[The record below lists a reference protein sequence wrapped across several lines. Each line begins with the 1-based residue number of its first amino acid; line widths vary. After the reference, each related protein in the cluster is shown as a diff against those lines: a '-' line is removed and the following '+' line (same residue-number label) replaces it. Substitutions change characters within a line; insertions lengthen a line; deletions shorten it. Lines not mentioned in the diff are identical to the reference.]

1 MNRAVKHII
10 LFPLLAV
17 GLFLSS
23 CATTCYNERFCRELV
38 GLSGDQVISILGVPT
53 NTVEQGKTKVME
65 WAYDGTYQTN
75 WVVPG
80 RADTWVDS
88 RGGTH
93 STFVPPYERVETIP
107 QVAVLR
113 LTLTG
118 NRVTSYTS
126 QFHGSGM
133 CNHFIPADYISRYE
147 AEDNAKRD

>member
-1 MNRAVKHII
+1 MKHIF

-17 GLFLSS
+17 VFFLSS

-38 GLSGDQVISILGVPT
+38 GLSGEQVISILGVPT
-53 NTVEQGKTKVME
+53 RTFEQGKVKVME
-65 WAYDGTYQTN
+65 WAYDGTYQAN

-93 STFVPPYERVETIP
+93 STFVPPYERVDTIP
-107 QVAVLR
+107 QVSILR
-113 LTLTG
+113 LSFTN

-126 QFHGSGM
+126 QFNGSGM
-133 CNHFIPADYISRYE
+133 CNHFIPSSYISRYK
-147 AEDNAKRD
+147 AEDEAKRD

>member
-1 MNRAVKHII
+1 MKPAMKRVL
-10 LFPLLAV
+10 LFPFFVAS
-17 GLFLSS
+17 LFLSS
-23 CATTCYNERFCRELV
+23 CSTTCYNERFCRELV
-38 GLSGDQVISILGVPT
+38 GLSGDQVISILGAPT
-53 NTVEQGKTKVME
+53 QTIDQGKVKIME
-65 WAYDGTYQTN
+65 WSYDGTYQTN

-88 RGGTH
+88 RGGAH
-93 STFVPPYERVETIP
+93 STFVPPYERVDTVP

-118 NRVTSYTS
+118 DRVTSYTS

-133 CNHFIPADYISRYE
+133 CNHFIPAGYISRYE